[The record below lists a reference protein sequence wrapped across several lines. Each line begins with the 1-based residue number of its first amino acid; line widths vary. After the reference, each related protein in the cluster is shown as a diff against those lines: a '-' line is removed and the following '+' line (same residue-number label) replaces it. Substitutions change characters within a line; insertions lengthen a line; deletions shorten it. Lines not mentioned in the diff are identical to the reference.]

1 MRGATAGALLLGLL
15 ALLPAALSMDKYI
28 EDTDRFPGWRGE
40 LPDSV
45 GAVNSTYGQTVGFG
59 ELGQVGGR
67 AAAAAGAQYRCCL
80 LGAKP
85 CLAGMQCLECYAT
98 STPIS

>member
-59 ELGQVGGR
+59 
-67 AAAAAGAQYRCCL
+67 
-80 LGAKP
+80 
-85 CLAGMQCLECYAT
+85 
-98 STPIS
+98 

>member
-67 AAAAAGAQYRCCL
+67 AGRQAVAQYRCCL
-80 LGAKP
+80 LCAKA
-85 CLAGMQCLECYAT
+85 CLAGMHRLESFAA
-98 STPIS
+98 